1 MFMLF
6 LRFQQSS
13 YCPLPLYFEPKLY
26 KQIKIAFCTL
36 NFGSVGFVDARAQ
49 LFKHLTQTPHD
60 RNENTRTH
68 SNSEMLEHVKTE
80 TGNDFKMTKK

>member
-1 MFMLF
+1 M
-6 LRFQQSS
+6 
-13 YCPLPLYFEPKLY
+13 
-26 KQIKIAFCTL
+26 

-80 TGNDFKMTKK
+80 TGNDFKITKKIETGPKIDASLTRATYDRHNGWTDTGAGRTH